1 MLCHVSNSSILIF
14 VPSVLLCTKKKK
26 KKPPLNININESP
39 FHLFLIKEIM
49 NHQISHIST
58 QKKKPAILSFF
69 FLKKK
74 EKKKHNKNHHWSQFT
89 QLRITMPCGW
99 G

>member
-1 MLCHVSNSSILIF
+1 MQKI
-14 VPSVLLCTKKKK
+14 
-26 KKPPLNININESP
+26 KKPLNVNINESP

-58 QKKKPAILSFF
+58 QKKEKKKKLPFYLFF
-69 FLKKK
+69 FFKKKRK